1 MYFICGME
9 ALAQSEHLALI
20 DEDADV
26 RADPFLLVDH
36 PEAHPGMIAIEIAEQ
51 LGDGAA
57 ARVHLGRAGGIG
69 A

>member
-1 MYFICGME
+1 MDFICGME
-9 ALAQSEHLALI
+9 VLVQGPHFSLI

-26 RADPFLLVDH
+26 RPDPLLLVDH
-36 PEAHPGMIAIEIAEQ
+36 PEAHPGMFALEIAEQ